1 MLDLIYMQVVAS
13 LLENEVDLSS
23 KSSDEL
29 AKLIT
34 PIRSK
39 PSSRKE
45 IVMMINALVN
55 RLLTRKT
62 TFDTLVQIKHLH
74 TQLTSI
80 KHATNM
86 ISFHLP
92 FVRVATKSLYER
104 VEFYFLSEIG
114 IKLYKTF
121 YQMKTG
127 NFDEERFISY
137 ITRPSRIVFEE
148 PREIDQMSLFVQ
160 DGKCSQSLTWNDHVS
175 SVSKKLENQDE
186 LLSFFYEHFSTLELK
201 NYCIRLVEVL
211 DNSSL
216 DDSTIIS
223 NAIVKFCGS
232 IYQYRSPKKK
242 ERPSNQMTIS
252 MIKIDHS

>member
-23 KSSDEL
+23 KNSDEL

-39 PSSRKE
+39 PLSRKE
-45 IVMMINALVN
+45 IVMMINTLVN
-55 RLLTRKT
+55 RMLTRKS

-80 KHATNM
+80 EHATNM

-104 VEFYFLSEIG
+104 VEFYFLNEIG

-121 YQMKTG
+121 CQMKTG
-127 NFDEERFISY
+127 NFDDERFINY

-148 PREIDQMSLFVQ
+148 PKEIDQMSLFIQ
-160 DGKCSQSLTWNDHVS
+160 DEKCDQSSTWNDHVS
-175 SVSKKLENQDE
+175 SYSKKLEKQDE

-211 DNSSL
+211 NNSSL

-223 NAIVKFCGS
+223 KAIVKFCGS
-232 IYQYRSPKKK
+232 IYQYRFPKKK
-242 ERPSNQMTIS
+242 EHPSNQMTIS

>member
-23 KSSDEL
+23 KNSDEL

-39 PSSRKE
+39 PLSRKE
-45 IVMMINALVN
+45 IVMMINTLVN
-55 RLLTRKT
+55 RMLTRKS

-104 VEFYFLSEIG
+104 VEFYFLNEIG

-121 YQMKTG
+121 CQMKTG
-127 NFDEERFISY
+127 NFDDERFINY

-148 PREIDQMSLFVQ
+148 PKEIDQMSLFIQ
-160 DGKCSQSLTWNDHVS
+160 DEKCDQSSTWNDHVS
-175 SVSKKLENQDE
+175 SYSKKLEKQDE

-211 DNSSL
+211 NNSSL

-223 NAIVKFCGS
+223 KAIVKFCGS
-232 IYQYRSPKKK
+232 IYQYRFPKKK
-242 ERPSNQMTIS
+242 EHPSNQMTIS